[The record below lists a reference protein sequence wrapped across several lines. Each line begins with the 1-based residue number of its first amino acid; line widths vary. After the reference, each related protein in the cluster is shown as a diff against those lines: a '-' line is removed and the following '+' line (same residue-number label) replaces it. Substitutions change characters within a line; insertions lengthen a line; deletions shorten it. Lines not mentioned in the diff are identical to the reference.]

1 MYQGIAVERLDR
13 INGEF
18 ILNWIK
24 AVKNNHEDETT
35 NKKSKIHFKIYNGF
49 FIVWLST
56 PGHNFNLTIN
66 QVIIFLKF
74 FIDEMQTQ
82 EL

>member
-35 NKKSKIHFKIYNGF
+35 NKKSKIHFKICYFHLLNCPLQRG
-49 FIVWLST
+49 WQQS
-56 PGHNFNLTIN
+56 
-66 QVIIFLKF
+66 
-74 FIDEMQTQ
+74 E
-82 EL
+82 